1 MRRLCAHAP
10 VLIACALL
18 LVAACSH
25 GSHNEEANPA
35 LSALRMSA
43 VQADGP
49 LSLAVNPAEIV
60 IDTTNPST
68 PVDGAGKFTGTSALV
83 ATLHDD
89 AGAPVAGAPIVFTTT
104 GGTLASNGAAV
115 TTDAQGNAPDTLTV
129 NQDTTS
135 PVTVTASTGEF
146 SVAAPITIKVIL
158 PNAPP
163 VANAGPD
170 LTVEC
175 SAPNGTPVALD
186 GSHSTDPDSTAGT
199 NDDIATFE
207 WLVNGAVVATGATA
221 TATLPT
227 GATTVTLRVTDKAG
241 ASATDDVVITVADT
255 IPAELHLSAD
265 PSSLWPPNHK
275 MHEVHVRAE
284 VVDACT
290 PPGSIQPIL
299 VSATSNEPD
308 NGLGDGDT
316 VGDIQDA
323 ALGTPDTQI
332 SLRAERK
339 GSGDGRIYT
348 VTYTA
353 TDASNNGDQAVAV
366 VVVPKSQKQ

>member
-1 MRRLCAHAP
+1 MRRLRALAP
-10 VLIACALL
+10 VLIACSL

-49 LSLAVNPAEIV
+49 LTLAVNPAEIV

-68 PVDGAGKFTGTSALV
+68 PVDANGKFTGTSALV
-83 ATLHDD
+83 ATLVDD
-89 AGAPVAGAPIVFTTT
+89 AGAPVAGAPIAFTTT
-104 GGTLASNGAAV
+104 GGTLTSNGAAV

-163 VANAGPD
+163 VAVAGPD
-170 LTVEC
+170 QTVEC
-175 SAPNGTPVALD
+175 SSPNGTPVALD
-186 GSHSTDPDSTAGT
+186 GSHSTDADSTAGT

-221 TATLPT
+221 TVTLPA
-227 GATTVTLRVTDKAG
+227 GATTVTLKVTDKAG

-255 IPAELHLSAD
+255 TPAQLNLSTQ
-265 PSSLWPPNHK
+265 PSSLWPPNHSLR
-275 MHEVHVRAE
+275 EVHVRAE
-284 VVDACT
+284 AVDACT
-290 PPGSIQPIL
+290 PPGSLQPIL
-299 VSATSNEPD
+299 VSVTSSEPD

-316 VGDIQDA
+316 DGDIQGADI
-323 ALGTPDTQI
+323 GTPDHDLL
-332 SLRAERK
+332 LRAER
-339 GSGDGRIYT
+339 SGGGPGRIYT
-348 VTYTA
+348 LVYSL
-353 TDASNNGDQAVAV
+353 TDASGATSEARARVRVPHDQGH
-366 VVVPKSQKQ
+366 